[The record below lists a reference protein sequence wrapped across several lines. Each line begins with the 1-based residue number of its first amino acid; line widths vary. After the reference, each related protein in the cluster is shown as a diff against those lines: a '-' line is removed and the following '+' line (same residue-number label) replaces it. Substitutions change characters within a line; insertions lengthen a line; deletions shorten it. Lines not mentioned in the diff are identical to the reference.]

1 MIKTL
6 ETNNAYICQCK
17 PGFIGQ
23 RCETD
28 IDECSN
34 NPCGHYGTCVD
45 QVNGYNCVCDDD
57 YVGQNCDTHCPEDLS
72 KKYKSP
78 YRIINGKCFYFRKK
92 YDNYEPHEKFCKELF
107 SGNGRLYEPKD
118 LGTFDK
124 IQKMAFKQPGV

>member
-1 MIKTL
+1 MMKTL

-45 QVNGYNCVCDDD
+45 KVNGYNCVCDDN
-57 YVGQNCDTHCPEDLS
+57 YVGQSCDTHCPADLS

-78 YRIINGKCFYFRKK
+78 YRIIDGNCFYFRKK

-107 SGNGRLYEPKD
+107 SGSGRLYEPKN